1 MVLFGWVFFVCF
13 GITCFVDIH
22 SKNKFKYTS
31 NILIFILMSKLYSIF
46 RYVIVTFWMFFFFIN
61 LLVFAF
67 IQFVPL
73 LLLPKREREMNTSIL
88 ACARMFLYV
97 LSIDDNCILI
107 NSLTIFL
114 SENVFVRALTWSLNN
129 LTRKGFFVLK
139 KIDKASCCI
148 Y

>member
-1 MVLFGWVFFVCF
+1 MTDFVKLMLNKYFFFESYKIYGIIWLFVCF
-13 GITCFVDIH
+13 FLFFWYYLFVDIH

-73 LLLPKREREMNTSIL
+73 LLLPKRERDEYKHIGL
-88 ACARMFLYV
+88 CP
-97 LSIDDNCILI
+97 
-107 NSLTIFL
+107 
-114 SENVFVRALTWSLNN
+114 NVFV
-129 LTRKGFFVLK
+129 
-139 KIDKASCCI
+139 CI
-148 Y
+148 VNR

>member
-1 MVLFGWVFFVCF
+1 MSDFVKLMFTKYFFVESCIKYMVLFGCFFFVCF

-67 IQFVPL
+67 IQFVPHF
-73 LLLPKREREMNTSIL
+73 LLPNRDRDEYKHIGL
-88 ACARMFLYV
+88 CP
-97 LSIDDNCILI
+97 
-107 NSLTIFL
+107 
-114 SENVFVRALTWSLNN
+114 NVFV
-129 LTRKGFFVLK
+129 
-139 KIDKASCCI
+139 CI
-148 Y
+148 VNR

>member
-1 MVLFGWVFFVCF
+1 MCWIPFLLNDLFFQIRHIHLKTYRHNVWLCKINVYQIFFCWILHKIYGIVWLFLFVCF

-67 IQFVPL
+67 IQFVPHF
-73 LLLPKREREMNTSIL
+73 LLPNRDRDEYKHIGL
-88 ACARMFLYV
+88 CP
-97 LSIDDNCILI
+97 
-107 NSLTIFL
+107 
-114 SENVFVRALTWSLNN
+114 NVFV
-129 LTRKGFFVLK
+129 
-139 KIDKASCCI
+139 CI
-148 Y
+148 VNRW